1 LKGGIFMNKDV
12 MYTADMGGGSSLKIE
27 VNPEVIRNSAANIG
41 ALGEEVSTKIENMI
55 SNIEAIVGVVSTTA
69 KSTKAGSVEVLEQHK
84 TQALDAI
91 VKFKDYINSVATTYT
106 AADTGTTATNTKS
119 DTQVD
124 TLN

>member
-1 LKGGIFMNKDV
+1 MNKDV